1 MANPLLTSALDL
13 ANHTASGVWQKNI
26 KSGIIGSLTPDAPE
40 IMVGS
45 TDFFTF
51 TGTPKAELVGEGAN
65 KSSMDGTPA
74 KKTSKTYK
82 VQLTYRFS
90 DEVRYADEEYR
101 LRLMEALAG
110 RIATGVSRAIDLV
123 AIHGVTHRPAKL
135 LLLLLITSRRAAMA
149 MSSTRPAQPQ
159 RLTLMLL
166 LRLYKALAMLQLVLL
181 LTLFTQVSWLAPR
194 RPTEIVYSQNSVLA
208 STSSASLASRL
219 LSLTPFLV
227 LQKVLQAQLAL
238 ALSWLTGMQS
248 NGVSLAT
255 SLSISSNTAIQM
267 VLVTCSAPTRL
278 LSAPRS
284 SSATQSLM
292 TMHLQSS
299 SRLRF
304 LPNRTTQS
312 HSIPGWLFV

>member
-123 AIHGVTHRPAKL
+123 AIHGVNPSTGEVAASVADYITKSGNGHVINSTSATPEVDLDAAAAALQGSGYAATGIALDPVYAGVLARTKKTNGDRVFPELGLGFNVERIAGIQAAVSNTVSGTAEGVASATGVGAIMADWNAIKWGIARNVPL
-135 LLLLLITSRRAAMA
+135 HLIEYGDPDGAGDLQRTNEIAIRAEVVFGYAILDDDA
-149 MSSTRPAQPQ
+149 FAIIKQ
-159 RLTLMLL
+159 
-166 LRLYKALAMLQLVLL
+166 A
-181 LTLFTQVSWLAPR
+181 QVSA
-194 RPTEIVYSQNSVLA
+194 
-208 STSSASLASRL
+208 
-219 LSLTPFLV
+219 
-227 LQKVLQAQLAL
+227 
-238 ALSWLTGMQS
+238 
-248 NGVSLAT
+248 
-255 SLSISSNTAIQM
+255 
-267 VLVTCSAPTRL
+267 
-278 LSAPRS
+278 
-284 SSATQSLM
+284 
-292 TMHLQSS
+292 
-299 SRLRF
+299 
-304 LPNRTTQS
+304 
-312 HSIPGWLFV
+312 

>member
-26 KSGIIGSLTPDAPE
+26 KSGIIGSLTPDDPE

-65 KSSMDGTPA
+65 KASMDGTPV

-123 AIHGVTHRPAKL
+123 AIHGVNPSTGEVAASVADYITKSGNGHVINSTSATPEVDLDAAAAALQGAGYAATGIALDPVYAGVLARTKKTNGDRVFPELGLGFNVDRIAGISAAVNNTVSGTAEGVASNTGVGGIMADWNAIKWGIARNVPL
-135 LLLLLITSRRAAMA
+135 HLIEYGDPDGAGDLQRTNEIAIRAEVVFGFAI
-149 MSSTRPAQPQ
+149 
-159 RLTLMLL
+159 LDD
-166 LRLYKALAMLQLVLL
+166 KAFSIIKQA
-181 LTLFTQVSWLAPR
+181 QVSA
-194 RPTEIVYSQNSVLA
+194 
-208 STSSASLASRL
+208 
-219 LSLTPFLV
+219 
-227 LQKVLQAQLAL
+227 
-238 ALSWLTGMQS
+238 
-248 NGVSLAT
+248 
-255 SLSISSNTAIQM
+255 
-267 VLVTCSAPTRL
+267 
-278 LSAPRS
+278 
-284 SSATQSLM
+284 
-292 TMHLQSS
+292 
-299 SRLRF
+299 
-304 LPNRTTQS
+304 
-312 HSIPGWLFV
+312 

>member
-123 AIHGVTHRPAKL
+123 AIHGVNPLTGEVAASVADYITKSGNGHVINSTSATPEVDLDAAAAALQGSGYAATGIALDPVYAGVLARTKKTNGDRVFPELGLGFNVDRIAGISAAVSNTVSGTAEGVASNTGVGGIMADWNAIKWGIARNVPL
-135 LLLLLITSRRAAMA
+135 HLIEYGDPDGAGDLQRTNEIAIRAEVVFGFAI
-149 MSSTRPAQPQ
+149 
-159 RLTLMLL
+159 LDD
-166 LRLYKALAMLQLVLL
+166 KAFSIIKQA
-181 LTLFTQVSWLAPR
+181 QVSA
-194 RPTEIVYSQNSVLA
+194 
-208 STSSASLASRL
+208 
-219 LSLTPFLV
+219 
-227 LQKVLQAQLAL
+227 
-238 ALSWLTGMQS
+238 
-248 NGVSLAT
+248 
-255 SLSISSNTAIQM
+255 
-267 VLVTCSAPTRL
+267 
-278 LSAPRS
+278 
-284 SSATQSLM
+284 
-292 TMHLQSS
+292 
-299 SRLRF
+299 
-304 LPNRTTQS
+304 
-312 HSIPGWLFV
+312 

>member
-123 AIHGVTHRPAKL
+123 AIHGVNPSTGEVAASVADYITKSGNGHVINSTSATPEVDLDAAAAALQGSGYAATGIALDPVYAGVLARTKKSNGDRVFPELGLGFNVDRIAGISAAVSNTVSGTAEGVANNTGVGGIMADWNAIKWGIARNVPL
-135 LLLLLITSRRAAMA
+135 HLIEYGDPDGAGDLQRTNEIAIRAEVVFGFAI
-149 MSSTRPAQPQ
+149 
-159 RLTLMLL
+159 LDD
-166 LRLYKALAMLQLVLL
+166 KAFSIIKQA
-181 LTLFTQVSWLAPR
+181 QVSA
-194 RPTEIVYSQNSVLA
+194 
-208 STSSASLASRL
+208 
-219 LSLTPFLV
+219 
-227 LQKVLQAQLAL
+227 
-238 ALSWLTGMQS
+238 
-248 NGVSLAT
+248 
-255 SLSISSNTAIQM
+255 
-267 VLVTCSAPTRL
+267 
-278 LSAPRS
+278 
-284 SSATQSLM
+284 
-292 TMHLQSS
+292 
-299 SRLRF
+299 
-304 LPNRTTQS
+304 
-312 HSIPGWLFV
+312 